1 MNIYAAFCRA
11 IDDGL
16 FDEVSGAEMD
26 GAQRLRLA
34 SDPFVAEGS
43 VSEDQ
48 QRELASRL
56 DQRKSERESRQE
68 A

>member
-16 FDEVSGAEMD
+16 FDEVRGADMD
-26 GAQRLRLA
+26 GAQRLQVA

-43 VSEDQ
+43 ISEDQ

-56 DQRKSERESRQE
+56 DQRKGEREGSEE

>member
-16 FDEVSGAEMD
+16 FDEVRGADMD
-26 GAQRLRLA
+26 GAQRLQLA
-34 SDPFVAEGS
+34 IDPFVVEGS
-43 VSEDQ
+43 LSEDQ
-48 QRELASRL
+48 QRDLASRL
-56 DQRKSERESRQE
+56 DQRKGEHENGQE